1 MPDGRVALVTGGT
14 RGIGEAIARRLA
26 QDGFAVFIS
35 GRTEESTRAAVG
47 RFAQEKLPL
56 PIKGF
61 AADARREADQK
72 RLVESTAREGGRLDV
87 LVNNAGLG
95 HFGPVDSLEPEQF
108 REVIETNLLGVYYAV
123 HFAAPLMKKNGGGFI
138 VNIASL
144 AGVNAFAGG
153 SAYNAS
159 KFGLLGFSE
168 AAMLDLRHSGIR
180 MAIGASRLGRHG
192 VRASQPEPRKLLDAP
207 PGGRGG
213 GRLGSGALSGTRHPV
228 THRPETVQASQEV
241 TAAI

>member
-1 MPDGRVALVTGGT
+1 MSAPRVALVTGGT
-14 RGIGEAIARRLA
+14 RGIGEAVARRLA
-26 QDGFAVFIS
+26 GDGFAVFIS
-35 GRTEESTRAAVG
+35 GSSEESTRAALS
-47 RFAQEKLPL
+47 RFAKEKSGI
-56 PIKGF
+56 PIRGF

-95 HFGPVDSLEPEQF
+95 HFGPVDELSPDRF
-108 REVIETNLLGVYYAV
+108 REVLETNLFGVYYAV
-123 HFAAPLMKKNGGGFI
+123 HYAAPLMKANGGGFI

-144 AGVNAFAGG
+144 ASVNPFAGG

-180 MAIGASRLGRHG
+180 MASVLPGSVDTDFGHPSASRE
-192 VRASQPEPRKLLDAP
+192 ASWMLQPEDVAEAVADLVRYPERAIPSRIDLRPAKP
-207 PGGRGG
+207 PKK
-213 GRLGSGALSGTRHPV
+213 
-228 THRPETVQASQEV
+228 
-241 TAAI
+241 